1 MSFAPCPTCSRH
13 VKTSDATCPFCKNA
27 LPDQRGV
34 LPVKNTRGLSRAA
47 AYAISAGIAVAG
59 CSAGSGPIPDFD
71 GGSDDGGG
79 GDGGRGD
86 GGTDAAFDQGNPVPP
101 YGAPAYGAPAYGAPP
116 YGAPPQDS
124 GAD

>member
-13 VKTSDATCPFCKNA
+13 VKSTDATCPFCKNE
-27 LPDQRGV
+27 LPDHRNV

-47 AYAISAGIAVAG
+47 AYAISASLAVAGTAAG

-71 GGSDDGGG
+71 GGGGEGGGREGGANDGGL
-79 GDGGRGD
+79 DE
-86 GGTDAAFDQGNPVPP
+86 TSIAPP

-116 YGAPPQDS
+116 YGAPPQDGGS
-124 GAD
+124 D